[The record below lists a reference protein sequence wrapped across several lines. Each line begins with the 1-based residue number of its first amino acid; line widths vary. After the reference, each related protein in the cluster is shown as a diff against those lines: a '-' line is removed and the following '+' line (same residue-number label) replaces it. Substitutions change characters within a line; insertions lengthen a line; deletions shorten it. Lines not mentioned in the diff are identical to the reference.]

1 MKKSIATSVNLSTAI
16 ASTDYI
22 SGEIKTKKAYTY
34 GKFITR
40 MQAPAMYGTVSSF
53 FTYWNGPNWY
63 DGGWNEIDVEIV
75 PSMAI

>member
-1 MKKSIATSVNLSTAI
+1 MNKSIAFLI
-16 ASTDYI
+16 ASALATDNI
-22 SGEIKTKKAYTY
+22 SGEIKTIKTYTY
-34 GKFITR
+34 GKFKTS
-40 MQAPAMYGTVSSF
+40 MWAPDVYGTVSSF

>member
-1 MKKSIATSVNLSTAI
+1 MKKSIATSIILSTAI

-40 MQAPAMYGTVSSF
+40 MQEPDMYGTVSSF
-53 FTYWNGPNWY
+53 FTSWIGPNWY

>member
-1 MKKSIATSVNLSTAI
+1 MKKSIATSIILSTAI

-40 MQAPAMYGTVSSF
+40 M
-53 FTYWNGPNWY
+53 
-63 DGGWNEIDVEIV
+63 
-75 PSMAI
+75 